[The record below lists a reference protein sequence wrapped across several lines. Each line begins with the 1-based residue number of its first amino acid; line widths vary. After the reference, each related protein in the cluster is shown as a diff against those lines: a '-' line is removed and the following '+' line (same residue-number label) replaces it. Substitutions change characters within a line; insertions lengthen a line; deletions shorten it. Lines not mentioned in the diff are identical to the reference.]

1 MMTECISV
9 VKVGSCRVEKTGDGA
24 NSAGIPSYQGR
35 TQITYSCVANDN
47 CQNSVHAI
55 SVYEARSIGFS
66 VRSGSVRVSVSVNG
80 EDTKPL
86 ILVLTSY
93 YPIRW
98 SLSIPPGVVFDR
110 VIVVSLVR

>member
-1 MMTECISV
+1 MSLA
-9 VKVGSCRVEKTGDGA
+9 KYGSCRVEKTFDGE

-47 CQNSVHAI
+47 CVNSVHAI
-55 SVYEARSIGFS
+55 SVYEARRTGGFS
-66 VRSGSVRVSVSVNG
+66 VQPGTLRLRVTVSG

-86 ILVLTSY
+86 ILILTSY

-98 SLSIPPGVVFDR
+98 SLSIPQGVVVDT
-110 VIVVSLVR
+110 VIVVIHHT